1 MKDLEVS
8 ERILRT
14 DVPSGKKIWSTR
26 WCHRRKGTG
35 VRSRFVVRQFRDPD
49 WETAFSGVPG
59 LVVVR
64 ILLCIST
71 ILESRAVPGD
81 FSVAFMSTPL
91 HDAEFIE
98 PPIEAESDSRYVWK
112 LRKALNG
119 LKKASQLFSN
129 YLSDIL
135 VDKLGFEKC
144 SLVPTAFYHEET
156 DLRTA
161 IHVDDP
167 LTTGEVDTVMR
178 FYDSLNNGCLSE
190 YKMLWGR

>member
-71 ILESRAVPGD
+71 ILESSAVPGD

-98 PPIEAESDSRYVWK
+98 PPIEAESDSRYR
-112 LRKALNG
+112 L
-119 LKKASQLFSN
+119 
-129 YLSDIL
+129 
-135 VDKLGFEKC
+135 
-144 SLVPTAFYHEET
+144 
-156 DLRTA
+156 
-161 IHVDDP
+161 
-167 LTTGEVDTVMR
+167 
-178 FYDSLNNGCLSE
+178 
-190 YKMLWGR
+190 